1 VSWSVRPSQSAGRC
15 ALLCGCPNS
24 CMVFED
30 RILLER
36 ASPLYKKGG
45 NMTEENVYI
54 GIDVSK
60 ACLDVAVEPSGEYW
74 RVANSDQAITDLSAR
89 LARLE
94 PACIV
99 VEATGGYEA
108 KLVQH
113 LCEANLPVARVNPG
127 RVRRFAQGL
136 NWLAKTD
143 KIDAKLLARFGEKA
157 NPRLTKLPSED
168 EKRLSALVKRRKQV
182 LEMLVSEHNRL
193 ETADPDVLP
202 YIQDS
207 MTMLQKQLNVLD
219 QAIRLLIENTPDLKG
234 KKDLLLSVPGV
245 GEVTASTLASQLPE
259 LGTCDRKEI
268 ATLVGVA
275 PISHDSGKKR
285 GKRVIKGGRPAVRSV
300 LYMATLSATRF
311 NPVIKKFYDRLISFG
326 KETKVALVAC
336 MHKLLIIL
344 NAMMRDR
351 HYWNPDFAS

>member
-1 VSWSVRPSQSAGRC
+1 VSRSMRPSQSAGRC

-45 NMTEENVYI
+45 NMAEENVYV

-60 ACLDVAVEPSGEYW
+60 ACLDVAVEPSDEYW
-74 RVANSDQAITDLSAR
+74 RVANTDQAITDLSAR

-157 NPRLTKLPSED
+157 NPRLTKLPTEH
-168 EKRLSALVKRRKQV
+168 EKRLAALVKRRKQV

-207 MTMLQKQLNVLD
+207 LTMLQKQLKVLD
-219 QAIRLLIENTPDLKG
+219 QAIRSLIDNTPDLKG

-259 LGTCDRKEI
+259 LGTCNRKEI

-275 PISHDSGKKR
+275 PFSHDSGKKR
-285 GKRVIKGGRPAVRSV
+285 GKRVIKGGRPAIRSV

-311 NPVIKKFYDRLISFG
+311 NPVIRKFYDRLIKHG

-336 MHKLLIIL
+336 MRKLLTIL
-344 NAMMRDR
+344 NAMIRDH
-351 HYWNPDFAS
+351 HYWNRDFAS